1 VKVADPLEEFL
12 TEYVDSAGGI
22 TEEVEPQVYDVLL
35 PDAGILPDA
44 GRTLRVAFDPEALPE
59 HPHAQLVTF
68 GSALLD
74 ELLGQAQAHG
84 RLALAYLDDVHLTPH
99 GLEQRVRRDFIL
111 PTGASLEIQTA
122 RPLYVTTT
130 VLWFETTFVSD
141 EKEQSI
147 APIAVDRYYG
157 RLVHHLEPLV
167 EGDRLSEIRR
177 YPYPDAP
184 LRPLDEAYRLASERL
199 ARSVSAEANSRKQ
212 EISARQAK
220 QRERMTR
227 YFADMRGELNERL
240 EKAEARAEE
249 MDSLRARVEALDREE
264 RVRLEEL
271 QRKTMVRVQIK
282 LTNVLHVKTPRLF
295 LNAHL
300 AYEDGKHAPT
310 PLTLTWD
317 AIAVRTDAPDCPS
330 CQRPTYEL
338 RLGRRGELRCPYC
351 EKAGALA
358 SP

>member
-1 VKVADPLEEFL
+1 VADPLEQFL

-22 TEEVEPQVYDVLL
+22 AEEVEPQVYDVLL
-35 PDAGILPDA
+35 PDAGILPYE

-68 GSALLD
+68 GSSLLD
-74 ELLGQAQAHG
+74 ELLEQAQARG

-99 GLEQRVRRDFIL
+99 ALEQRVRRDFIL
-111 PTGASLEIQTA
+111 PPAASLQIQAA

-141 EKEQSI
+141 EKEQSL

-157 RLVHHLEPLV
+157 RLVRHLEPLL
-167 EGDRLSEIRR
+167 ERDRLSEIRR

-184 LRPLDEAYRLASERL
+184 SRPLDEAYLQASERL
-199 ARSVSAEANSRKQ
+199 ARSVSAEANGRKQ
-212 EISARQAK
+212 EILARQAQ

-227 YFADMRGELNERL
+227 YFADLRGELNERL
-240 EKAEARAEE
+240 EKAQARAEE

-264 RVRLEEL
+264 SVRLEEL
-271 QRKTMVRVQIK
+271 QRKTMLRVQIK

-295 LNAHL
+295 LNARL
-300 AYEDGKHAPT
+300 ASKDRMHAAI

-317 AIAVRTDAPDCPS
+317 PFAEKADALDCPS
-330 CQRPTYEL
+330 CRHPTYEL
-338 RLGRRGELRCPYC
+338 RLGRRGELRCPNC
-351 EKAGALA
+351 DKAGAHA